1 MEEVISMWDLNW
13 ESEAEIWL
21 VGAVALLGSIYKL
34 KKREILWWSEALQE
48 NAHAGVG
55 SACGDALFGDSDL
68 GLARLSLYFADV
80 TTCTGS
86 ALNSLLKSFFINGCQ
101 IVCIYKL
108 FFLIMIK

>member
-21 VGAVALLGSIYKL
+21 VGVVAMLGSIYKV

-55 SACGDALFGDSDL
+55 SACGIALFACGCL
-68 GLARLSLYFADV
+68 VILILA
-80 TTCTGS
+80 
-86 ALNSLLKSFFINGCQ
+86 
-101 IVCIYKL
+101 
-108 FFLIMIK
+108 

>member
-21 VGAVALLGSIYKL
+21 VGAVAMLGSIYKL

-86 ALNSLLKSFFINGCQ
+86 HLKFYYRNHFLSMGVKLFMFIN
-101 IVCIYKL
+101 
-108 FFLIMIK
+108 FFLF